1 MTDSNVGYYIK
12 YDCNREGRG
21 KKGPKSSDI
30 MYSLNAVGCTK
41 CKQASFVRRE
51 HRKNESC
58 CSVVLFA
65 FFLRFPAPSSL
76 VQIRL
81 RIKTKQDAT
90 FAKAEAQQPLVSN
103 KASSNSFFLWTKYVE
118 DIMP

>member
-1 MTDSNVGYYIK
+1 MGGQLEAFPVSNDQFNLLDWRIDPGATWIVEWIGTERYT
-12 YDCNREGRG
+12 
-21 KKGPKSSDI
+21 
-30 MYSLNAVGCTK
+30 V
-41 CKQASFVRRE
+41 
-51 HRKNESC
+51 HRKIESC

-90 FAKAEAQQPLVSN
+90 LAQVAAQQPLVSN
-103 KASSNSFFLWTKYVE
+103 KASSNSFFGFSYDTMHDKTLSSL
-118 DIMP
+118 I

>member
-1 MTDSNVGYYIK
+1 MV
-12 YDCNREGRG
+12 
-21 KKGPKSSDI
+21 P
-30 MYSLNAVGCTK
+30 
-41 CKQASFVRRE
+41 E
-51 HRKNESC
+51 HRKIESC

-90 FAKAEAQQPLVSN
+90 LAQVAAQQPLVSN
-103 KASSNSFFLWTKYVE
+103 KASSNSFFLWSIVGCALNRPWKDYAK
-118 DIMP
+118 PKN